1 MNFWHIYLLPTDYF
15 NHGIVLSTQ
24 IKFFTAIWLQCFKRL
39 RGKPSR
45 ALRRLLTA
53 FRYEVK
59 GVFHVDGIFADGKDQ
74 KKKISAKQDY
84 QDSDLGMQQSKCCA
98 LPLGDSPKLRERDH
112 LLPDYFRET
121 TYLYLKNFHACA
133 RYFEKLGVVER
144 IIPFF
149 VSHTQAAY
157 TLDALISLPHIQCQH
172 NTGYS
177 AITMAL

>member
-1 MNFWHIYLLPTDYF
+1 MEKY
-15 NHGIVLSTQ
+15 GRQ
-24 IKFFTAIWLQCFKRL
+24 
-39 RGKPSR
+39 
-45 ALRRLLTA
+45 
-53 FRYEVK
+53 
-59 GVFHVDGIFADGKDQ
+59 FADGKDR
-74 KKKISAKQDY
+74 KKKTSAKQDY

-112 LLPDYFRET
+112 LLPDYFCET
-121 TYLYLKNFHACA
+121 PYLYLKKNCHACV
-133 RYFEKLGVVER
+133 RYFEKLCVVKR

-149 VSHTQAAY
+149 VSHTQATY

>member
-1 MNFWHIYLLPTDYF
+1 
-15 NHGIVLSTQ
+15 
-24 IKFFTAIWLQCFKRL
+24 
-39 RGKPSR
+39 
-45 ALRRLLTA
+45 
-53 FRYEVK
+53 
-59 GVFHVDGIFADGKDQ
+59 
-74 KKKISAKQDY
+74 
-84 QDSDLGMQQSKCCA
+84 MQQSKCCA

-121 TYLYLKNFHACA
+121 PYLYLKNFHACA